1 MVEDILANNS
11 FIENL
16 RMNSIFPPQR
26 NSSQGDQSQGNP
38 SPLIG
43 MPDFN
48 SGRRVPPYYGLQQV
62 ASHQTGPVVL
72 NPRMNPDGSVVQ
84 PGEQQQQL
92 KYTTD
97 LRSPSDEFG
106 NRIINGPSDRDKQ
119 LTLQSQIAGQKNT
132 IGEQNVNIN
141 QQKADLARFK
151 TNNPNMKFIVS
162 KGGSIQAFNPLT
174 GEGFDTGVDSG
185 TLSDEEKQ
193 RDLIGS
199 QRMEQIGAQGQNQQD
214 LQNIRG
220 QQQQDLQGVRGDQ
233 RLQQIGASI
242 TGNKSIADTR
252 YGSPTQ
258 QKAAQSTGITQIQTT
273 RPDLAKYLVKD
284 PTTGQVQISQDTPLA
299 ELSMIQNI
307 INPKANTTQG
317 DIELPS
323 GDNTN
328 KTSTSSAS
336 PTAADLIKKYG
347 G

>member
-62 ASHQTGPVVL
+62 ASQQARPLVL
-72 NPRMNPDGSVVQ
+72 NPRINPDGSVVQ

-119 LTLQSQIAGQKNT
+119 LILQSQIAGQKNT

-185 TLSDEEKQ
+185 TLSDFEK

-199 QRMEQIGAQGQNQQD
+199 QRMEQIGAQGENQM
-214 LQNIRG
+214 N
-220 QQQQDLQGVRGDQ
+220 LQGVRGDQ

>member
-185 TLSDEEKQ
+185 TLSDFEK

-220 QQQQDLQGVRGDQ
+220 QQQQDLQGVKGNQ
-233 RLQQIGASI
+233 KLQQIGASI
-242 TGNKSIADTR
+242 TGNKNIANTR

-258 QKAAQSTGITQIQTT
+258 QKAAQSTAIQQIQTT

-284 PTTGQVQISQDTPLA
+284 PITGQVQIDPNTPLGT
-299 ELSMIQNI
+299 LSVIKDI
-307 INPKANTTQG
+307 INPQKFSAQPG
-317 DIELPS
+317 DINLS
-323 GDNTN
+323 SDDNAN
-328 KTSTSSAS
+328 KTSA